1 MDKKRVGQKVKLAR
15 VFYEQKTGRRKQ
27 KKRGV
32 TDSKKGGN
40 GQQDFLK
47 TLVNTGFLAPLQ
59 TLIYL
64 IYLIY
69 LSSAHRPHT
78 SGAVCYHKEESLF

>member
-1 MDKKRVGQKVKLAR
+1 M
-15 VFYEQKTGRRKQ
+15 
-27 KKRGV
+27 
-32 TDSKKGGN
+32 SKKGGN
-40 GQQDFLK
+40 NEQDFFK

-69 LSSAHRPHT
+69 LSSTHRPHT
-78 SGAVCYHKEESLF
+78 SGAVCYLEEESL